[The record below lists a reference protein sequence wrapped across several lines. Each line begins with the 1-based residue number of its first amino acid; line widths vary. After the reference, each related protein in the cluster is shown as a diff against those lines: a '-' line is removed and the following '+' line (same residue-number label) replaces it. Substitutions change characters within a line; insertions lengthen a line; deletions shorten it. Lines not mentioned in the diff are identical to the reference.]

1 MRQPAGRGLM
11 VVVQITGGLGNQLF
25 MYAAGR
31 RLSLHHRTPLKLD
44 ILPFQAY
51 PLRSYLLDRF
61 GIAQDFATPEEIA
74 ALKSRALAQTEQE
87 RTGYRG
93 IRSIL
98 NRRSQAGRS
107 SVFRADDS
115 LAGTYLPEILRT
127 PRDVYLQGYWQSE
140 RYFKPIEEVIRGDLR
155 FRNELSGENLSLAKR
170 IGSADAVSLH
180 IRRGDYAS
188 NQHLSKLLGLLP
200 IEYYHRATQ
209 TIAKALP
216 SAHFFVFS
224 DDPGWAKENLR
235 LGLPASFVSH
245 NGPAAP
251 HEDLR
256 LMSLCRYHIVANSS
270 LSWWGAWLCEN
281 ASKIVIAPARWF
293 LQVPM
298 PDLVPATWLRL

>member
-1 MRQPAGRGLM
+1 M

-31 RLSLHHRTPLKLD
+31 RLSLHHRVPLKLD
-44 ILPFQAY
+44 IAPFQAY

-61 GIAQDFATPEEIA
+61 GIAQDFATPEEVA
-74 ALKSRALAQTEQE
+74 ALKSRALAQTQQE
-87 RTGYRG
+87 RTRHWG
-93 IRSIL
+93 IRNIL
-98 NRRSQAGRS
+98 NRRARAGRS
-107 SVFRADDS
+107 TVFSADDS

-140 RYFKPIEEVIRGDLR
+140 RYFQQIEKVIRSDLR
-155 FRNELSGENLSLAKR
+155 FKDESRGENLSLAQD
-170 IGSADAVSLH
+170 IASSDAVSLH

-188 NQHLSKLLGLLP
+188 NPHLNKLLGVLP
-200 IEYYHRATQ
+200 LEYYHRASQ

-216 SAHFFVFS
+216 SARFFVFS
-224 DDPGWAKENLR
+224 DDPDWAKHHLR

-256 LMSLCRYHIVANSS
+256 LMSLCRHHIVANSS
-270 LSWWGAWLCEN
+270 LSWWGAWLCGN
-281 ASKIVIAPARWF
+281 AAKIVIAPAQWF
-293 LQVPM
+293 AQVPM
-298 PDLVPATWLRL
+298 PDLVPASWLRL